1 MNVCGGLECCA
12 LRLNFS
18 DVLSKTYDNTLEFK
32 QSDVLRNI
40 KLYANTFFCFETNP
54 VASASPLPPRGVKN
68 QQIMEKISPESA
80 SGGNYSAIGFLK
92 DFVFGDHQQLDK
104 TRKFGVKFQVPKRSP
119 TGIQT

>member
-1 MNVCGGLECCA
+1 MNVCGGLECCT

-54 VASASPLPPRGVKN
+54 VASASHCHPEEL
-68 QQIMEKISPESA
+68 KI
-80 SGGNYSAIGFLK
+80 NK
-92 DFVFGDHQQLDK
+92 
-104 TRKFGVKFQVPKRSP
+104 
-119 TGIQT
+119 